1 MNYIPIVST
10 LNIVIYYDRLEEPIL
25 RNGVIISIG
34 NGKMIVEFFSL
45 EILLRVCKY
54 LNCNAAGLSLSVSAA
69 SFNALDAFI
78 SPSAAITLARASLI

>member
-1 MNYIPIVST
+1 MKKCWPNDVLNYDLFIGFI
-10 LNIVIYYDRLEEPIL
+10 LL
-25 RNGVIISIG
+25 RNGVIKSIG

>member
-1 MNYIPIVST
+1 MKKTRLNDVLNYDLFIGF
-10 LNIVIYYDRLEEPIL
+10 IL
-25 RNGVIISIG
+25 RNGVIKSIG

-45 EILLRVCKY
+45 DILLRVCKY